1 MQVPS
6 GVANPGDE
14 EWAKLSSISA
24 ARFGFFDILFVGGQ
38 EAVCAVAVEPS
49 PPIPRARMRSFD
61 LSDAC
66 AHASAD

>member
-1 MQVPS
+1 MGQVEF
-6 GVANPGDE
+6 N
-14 EWAKLSSISA
+14 
-24 ARFGFFDILFVGGQ
+24 FGGPLRIFDILFVGGQ